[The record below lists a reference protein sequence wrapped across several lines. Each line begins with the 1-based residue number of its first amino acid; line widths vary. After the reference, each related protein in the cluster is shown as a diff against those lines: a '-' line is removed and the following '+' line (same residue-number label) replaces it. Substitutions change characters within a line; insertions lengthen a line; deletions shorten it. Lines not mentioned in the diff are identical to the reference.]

1 MTKLQTIS
9 DKNTK
14 SFKIKKL
21 LVKKLNKEQFKKDNL
36 IIVIGGD
43 GFMLQTLKKNKNSKK
58 LFYGINSGNYGFL
71 MNKFSSKNI
80 IKNLSKANMVS
91 IYPLE
96 MIVKNKSNQAR
107 KSLAI
112 NEVSILRQSR
122 QAASLSIKQGSRQII
137 KKLVSDGVLVSTPA
151 GSTAYNLSVH
161 GPILSLHSKKL
172 SISPISAFR
181 PRRWKGKIVN
191 DKSKIIITNLD
202 PSKRPISAVA
212 DNLEVRNAKSITVKT
227 NNKIK
232 EFIFQI
238 SNTEKI
244 YLSKNSEDLK
254 FNEKILSVKLDK
266 KIIYKENIILQS
278 LYKAATDQ
286 NIPPNTIIE
295 FARIYGF
302 QVDFQRDIRKEDKFQ
317 IMYEVFID
325 ENKKIIETGEILFAN
340 LKLSGQDNS
349 LYYFDKE
356 NLEGHYDK
364 NGKSVQKALMKS
376 PINGARLSS
385 SFGMR
390 KHPIDGYNKM
400 HRGTDFAAPK
410 GTPIMAS
417 GNGIVKKAG
426 WCGGGGNC
434 VKIRHN
440 STYET
445 VYAHMS
451 KFARGIKNGVRVK
464 QGQTIGYVG
473 STGKSTGPHLH
484 YEVIVNGKKV
494 NSQKLKL
501 PSGKVLKGKNREY
514 FETAKIKLDVL
525 KSEKIIGLN

>member
-1 MTKLQTIS
+1 MLK
-9 DKNTK
+9 KFTK
-14 SFKIKKL
+14 SFFKNLKILGLIFLIIFTIIIATLSNHQKNLSSKKYNNFIDNIYLKKTLNEIINNLEPRYKKYNHKIKSGETFDKIL
-21 LVKKLNKEQFKKDNL
+21 NSYSINKEE
-36 IIVIGGD
+36 I
-43 GFMLQTLKKNKNSKK
+43 
-58 LFYGINSGNYGFL
+58 
-71 MNKFSSKNI
+71 NI
-80 IKNLSKANMVS
+80 IKENLLKKIN
-91 IYPLE
+91 I
-96 MIVKNKSNQAR
+96 NKLNTNQ
-107 KSLAI
+107 KI
-112 NEVSILRQSR
+112 
-122 QAASLSIKQGSRQII
+122 QII
-137 KKLVSDGVLVSTPA
+137 
-151 GSTAYNLSVH
+151 
-161 GPILSLHSKKL
+161 
-172 SISPISAFR
+172 
-181 PRRWKGKIVN
+181 
-191 DKSKIIITNLD
+191 LD
-202 PSKRPISAVA
+202 Q
-212 DNLEVRNAKSITVKT
+212 T

-244 YLSKNSEDLK
+244 YLSKNSEDSK
-254 FNEKILSVKLDK
+254 FNEKTLTIKLDK

-278 LYKAATDQ
+278 LYKGATDQ
-286 NIPPNTIIE
+286 NIPPNIIIE

-325 ENKKIIETGEILFAN
+325 KNNKVIETGEILFAN
-340 LKLSGQDNS
+340 LILSGQDNS

-356 NLEGHYDK
+356 NVEGHYDK
-364 NGKSVQKALMKS
+364 NGKSVQKALMKT

-385 SFGMR
+385 SYGMR
-390 KHPIDGYNKM
+390 KHPIDGFNKM

-445 VYAHMS
+445 IYAHMS
-451 KFARGIKNGVRVK
+451 KFARGIKKGVRVK

-484 YEVIVNGKKV
+484 YEVVVNGKKV

-501 PSGKVLKGKNREY
+501 PSGKILKGKNREY

>member
-1 MTKLQTIS
+1 M
-9 DKNTK
+9 
-14 SFKIKKL
+14 
-21 LVKKLNKEQFKKDNL
+21 
-36 IIVIGGD
+36 
-43 GFMLQTLKKNKNSKK
+43 LKKFKSA
-58 LFYGINSGNYGFL
+58 FF
-71 MNKFSSKNI
+71 KNI
-80 IKNLSKANMVS
+80 KIFGLFFLLFFTIAVAL
-91 IYPLE
+91 YATHQ
-96 MIVKNKSNQAR
+96 KS
-107 KSLAI
+107 
-112 NEVSILRQSR
+112 
-122 QAASLSIKQGSRQII
+122 
-137 KKLVSDGVLVSTPA
+137 LVSTK
-151 GSTAYNLSVH
+151 Y
-161 GPILSLHSKKL
+161 
-172 SISPISAFR
+172 
-181 PRRWKGKIVN
+181 
-191 DKSKIIITNLD
+191 TNLFD
-202 PSKRPISAVA
+202 NIYLKKTLKEIIF
-212 DNLEVRNAKSITVKT
+212 NLEPRYKKYNHKIKSGETFDKILKEYLIDKQEIKEIKKSLLKKVNINKLNTNQKIQIVIDQT

-244 YLSKNSEDLK
+244 YLSRDNGKTK
-254 FNEKILSVKLDK
+254 FNQKILTIKLEK
-266 KIIYKENIILQS
+266 KIIFKENIILQS
-278 LYKAATDQ
+278 LYKAATDH

-325 ENKKIIETGEILFAN
+325 KDKKVIETGEIIFAN

-356 NLEGHYDK
+356 GVLGHYDK
-364 NGKSVQKALMKS
+364 NGKSVQKALMKT

-385 SFGMR
+385 SFGLR
-390 KHPIDGYNKM
+390 KHPIDGFTKM

-417 GNGIVKKAG
+417 GNGIIKKVG

-434 VKIRHN
+434 IKIRHN

-451 KFARGIKNGVRVK
+451 KFARGMKTGVRVK

-494 NSQKLKL
+494 NSQTLKL
-501 PSGKVLKGKNREY
+501 PSGKVLKGKNRQL
-514 FETAKIKLDVL
+514 FETNKIKIDVL